1 MRDTSAHPAVVA
13 PIERLAAHSGP
24 TVDPAREG
32 GFSLA
37 EAVVAMAVLAFAL
50 LGLAQVFVV
59 GMTHLSTSSANLVAR
74 EKAREAVESVH
85 TARDTRTIRWDE
97 VRNADEG
104 GVFVDGFQP
113 LRLPGVDGLVNTA
126 DDANEDIEQLRT
138 PGPDGVLG
146 TADDV
151 LTPLEGFERQV
162 EILELDPVNTDLR
175 EIRVTIRYRVGNIE
189 RDYVLRTYISSFS

>member
-1 MRDTSAHPAVVA
+1 MRETSAHPAVVA
-13 PIERLAAHSGP
+13 LDERLAHQS
-24 TVDPAREG
+24 DPAVDAAREE

-97 VRNADEG
+97 VRNVEEG

>member
-1 MRDTSAHPAVVA
+1 MRETLAHPAVVA
-13 PIERLAAHSGP
+13 LDERLTRHSSP
-24 TVDPAREG
+24 AVDLASEE

-97 VRNADEG
+97 VRNVEEG
-104 GVFVDGFQP
+104 GVFVDGFQA